1 MSAREIASLNSLQV
15 YNLAKEVAE
24 KYGLRRPDYAV
35 LRKEMFGKYPQPV
48 ILDSHN
54 GRLWVDRFY
63 VAYQLGGCAEVKYVY
78 VTRHHILEERSA
90 YRVSSKRG
98 DAKHTMPEEIARQFR
113 IISKKMLASGTEI
126 WVDPN
131 DDLQTV
137 NAEKAV

>member
-63 VAYQLGGCAEVKYVY
+63 VAYQLDGCAEVKYVY

-90 YRVSSKRG
+90 FRVSAKRQN
-98 DAKHTMPEEIARQFR
+98 AEYTMPKEIARQFCV
-113 IISKKMLASGTEI
+113 IDKKMRASGTEI
-126 WVDPN
+126 WIDPN
-131 DDLQTV
+131 EDLQTV
-137 NAEKAV
+137 NVKKAV